1 MEFNKGFPSVVKYMG
16 SKTEVLDLIE
26 SGFNYLGKD
35 YKYVCDLFAG
45 SSTLSG
51 ALRGKA
57 NIVSNDVQSY
67 SGVFSKAY
75 LSNYEWDEL
84 PEAEELVREA
94 EERAKDFDEYFGKL
108 SELYNYERDFTLE
121 EFNSLEE
128 QQRAL
133 IDKED
138 WYTYDGYYLFTKDY
152 SGTYWSYWQ
161 CVMIDSFKYV
171 IDQYRDNEAYYSLL
185 LTCLMYAMAYNSQST
200 GHYAQYRVPEAESS
214 MEDIL
219 IYRRKN
225 LASFF
230 ISKYNEF
237 RGFTLNVNEFSYVT
251 MSHRDEDC
259 LKELKTGGVV
269 YADPPYCF
277 VHYSRFYHALAT
289 LVRYDFPE
297 VKFKG
302 RYRTDRYQSE
312 YCIRTE
318 VADAFRTMFS
328 LINEKKLDL
337 KLSYYDS
344 DTNTIKAEEI
354 VGLLQQEFNGEKES
368 DMSAIKSMCENF
380 YSSEE
385 SVMIISKPEQ
395 KYQLSIMKKPY
406 NHSRMGRTA
415 QKTKKVTELLFL
427 AKKK

>member
-26 SGFNYLGKD
+26 SGYNYLGKKYD
-35 YKYVCDLFAG
+35 YVCDLFAG

-57 NIVSNDVQSY
+57 NIVSNDVQAY
-67 SGVFSKAY
+67 SRVFSKAY

-84 PEAEELVREA
+84 PAAEEIVREA
-94 EERAKDFDEYFGKL
+94 EERARDFDDYFGGL
-108 SELYNYERDFTLE
+108 SRIYNYERDFTLE
-121 EFNSLEE
+121 EFNLLEE
-128 QQRAL
+128 QERAL
-133 IDKED
+133 IDKDD

-171 IDQYRDNEAYYSLL
+171 IDQYRENEAYYNLL

-237 RGFTLNVNEFSYVT
+237 RGFTLDSNDFSFET
-251 MSHRDEDC
+251 MTHRDEDC
-259 LKELKTGGVV
+259 LKELRPGGVV

-277 VHYSRFYHALAT
+277 VHYSRFYHALET

-318 VADAFRTMFS
+318 VAGAFRTMFS
-328 LINEKKLDL
+328 LIKEKQLDL
-337 KLSYYDS
+337 MLSYSDS
-344 DTNTIKAEEI
+344 DTNTINAEEI
-354 VGLLQQEFNGEKES
+354 VGLLQQEFNGDLDVALADLKEK
-368 DMSAIKSMCENF
+368 CEKF
-380 YSSEE
+380 YSSED
-385 SVMIISKPEQ
+385 STIVLSAPDQ
-395 KYQLSIMKKPY
+395 NYQLSIMKKPY

-427 AKKK
+427 AKRL